1 MTEPTAIAD
10 YRILPVEPEAISANR
25 RLGQRI
31 WANKGF
37 VLGAVVLTLIVLI
50 ALFAPLLVLHDP
62 NATNLLARRV
72 PPVWHLWFDGDMKA
86 SWAHPLGTD
95 QIGRDYYSRLLLGA
109 RVSLTVAFVAVVVSG
124 IIGTTLGIVAGYFG
138 GWIDAV
144 ISFFITTR
152 LSMPVMLVALAV
164 VSIYGGSLTIIAV
177 VLGLLLWDRFAVVMR
192 AATQQVRSL
201 DYVIAAE
208 ATGASTPR
216 IIIGEVLPNVLPHL
230 VVVASVEAAS
240 AILLE
245 AALSF
250 LGLGVQPPL
259 PSWGLM
265 IAEAKT
271 YMFFSFWLIAIPG
284 TALALLVLAINMVG
298 DGIRD
303 VTAPGGRN

>member
-10 YRILPVEPEAISANR
+10 YRILPVEPEAVSANR

-152 LSMPVMLVALAV
+152 LSMPAMLVALAV

-177 VLGLLLWDRFAVVMR
+177 VLGLLLWARFAVVIRSTTMQMR
-192 AATQQVRSL
+192 DL
-201 DYVIAAE
+201 EYIAA
-208 ATGASTPR
+208 AKAMGCSTLHILFR
-216 IIIGEVLPNVLPHL
+216 QIGPNILSPL
-230 VVVASVEAAS
+230 IVVATTELAV

-245 AALSF
+245 ASLSF
-250 LGLGVQPPL
+250 LGLGVQPPT

-265 IAEAKT
+265 LADAKADL
-271 YMFFSFWLIAIPG
+271 MFDPWLMMIPGIAIFI
-284 TALALLVLAINMVG
+284 LIFAINLVG
-298 DGIRD
+298 DSIRD
-303 VTAPGGRN
+303 ITSVEERS